1 MENEL
6 TYEQAMSQLE
16 KIVSQIE
23 TGDIDIDCLSEKL
36 KEAKTLV
43 SYCHDALKHVE
54 KDVAKVLS
62 EEE

>member
-43 SYCHDALKHVE
+43 SYCQDALKHVE
-54 KDVAKVLS
+54 KDVSKVLS

>member
-1 MENEL
+1 MENKL

-23 TGDIDIDCLSEKL
+23 SGNIDIDSLSEKL
-36 KEAKTLV
+36 KEARNLI
-43 SYCHDALKHVE
+43 SYCKDALKHVE
-54 KDVAKVLS
+54 KDVTKVLS